1 SSDVCSSDLP
11 QEQHMTEQTAPH
23 SPDEHEPTGASP
35 APAVEP
41 VVEKELPEDIASLS
55 YEAARDQLVEV
66 VRRLESGQGG
76 LEESI
81 SLWERGEMLA
91 RRCQQWLDRARERLE
106 DAVAARRPG
115 VSPEQCNDVR
125 RRSAQG
131 FDRCRGEH
139 FQLLELSLAASDEA
153 PPLAVTGDRVKALAV
168 TAAAEHLAVDPIDLL
183 FLLDHGSRNGGR
195 QHRRAELR
203 ALDQDN

>member
-1 SSDVCSSDLP
+1 
-11 QEQHMTEQTAPH
+11 MTEQTAPH

-81 SLWERGEMLA
+81 SLWERGEETGRA
-91 RRCQQWLDRARERLE
+91 ACRVRGRRE
-106 DAVAARRPG
+106 
-115 VSPEQCNDVR
+115 
-125 RRSAQG
+125 
-131 FDRCRGEH
+131 
-139 FQLLELSLAASDEA
+139 
-153 PPLAVTGDRVKALAV
+153 
-168 TAAAEHLAVDPIDLL
+168 
-183 FLLDHGSRNGGR
+183 GGR
-195 QHRRAELR
+195 GGAEGRGHRDEVT
-203 ALDQDN
+203 